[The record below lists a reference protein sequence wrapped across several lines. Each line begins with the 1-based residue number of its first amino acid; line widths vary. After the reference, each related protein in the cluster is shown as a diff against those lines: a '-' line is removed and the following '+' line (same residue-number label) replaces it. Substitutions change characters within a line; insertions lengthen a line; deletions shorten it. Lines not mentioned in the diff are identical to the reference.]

1 MSRHVQQCP
10 DCGGTVTKQN
20 SERVCEDCSMVL
32 GGPKIARNKAL
43 AFNEFEKRKR
53 RQTGAAET
61 VTRHN
66 KGLMTEI
73 DVGVEDSRRQQRL
86 RVQHQRTK
94 ISSTVER
101 NRVRGNS
108 EVKRLS
114 AALGVPVEEQACTIF
129 KRAQEDGVL
138 YGRSVEA
145 MAAAAV
151 YAVARIH
158 DCGRTLD
165 DVVAVAQADKQQV
178 KASYDGLNR
187 ECDLPVPPLSG
198 AEVVPQIAT
207 DVGIPALIETEAKSL
222 ARRAENAGV
231 VDGYKPQ
238 GVAAGALYVA
248 SREALT
254 QVELAEHA
262 DVSPD
267 TVRNAV
273 QQIRDTE

>member
-1 MSRHVQQCP
+1 
-10 DCGGTVTKQN
+10 
-20 SERVCEDCSMVL
+20 
-32 GGPKIARNKAL
+32 
-43 AFNEFEKRKR
+43 
-53 RQTGAAET
+53 
-61 VTRHN
+61 
-66 KGLMTEI
+66 
-73 DVGVEDSRRQQRL
+73 
-86 RVQHQRTK
+86 VQHQRTK

-114 AALGVPVEEQACTIF
+114 ATLGVPVEEQACTVF

-138 YGRSVEA
+138 FGRSVEA

-178 KASYDGLNR
+178 KASYSGLNQ

-198 AEVVPQIAT
+198 AELVPQIAT
-207 DVGIPALIETEAKSL
+207 DVGIPARIETEAKSL

>member
-1 MSRHVQQCP
+1 MSRNVQQCP
-10 DCGGTVTKQN
+10 ECGGTVTKHN
-20 SERVCEDCSMVL
+20 SERVCEDCAMVL
-32 GGPKIARNKAL
+32 SGPEVTRNKAR
-43 AFNEFEKRKR
+43 AFDGEEKQKR
-53 RQTGAAET
+53 WHVGDGET
-61 VTRHN
+61 VTRHD

-73 DVGVEDSRRQQRL
+73 GDSEDHSPQLKRL

-114 AALGVPVEEQACTIF
+114 AALGVPVEEQACTVF

-138 YGRSVEA
+138 FGRSVEA

-178 KASYDGLNR
+178 KASYSGLNQ

-198 AEVVPQIAT
+198 AELVPQIAT
-207 DVGIPALIETEAKSL
+207 DVGIPARIETEAKSL